1 MDNEEVE
8 LEIDYYDDNR
18 HVREIDGNL
27 IVVLEPFPDDFV
39 GKIEQ
44 EFDLIVVLE
53 PFPDD
58 FVGKIEQE
66 FEEILD
72 KDGKPTGMFE
82 ELVFKEIVEEEW

>member
-18 HVREIDGNL
+18 HVREIDGN
-27 IVVLEPFPDDFV
+27 
-39 GKIEQ
+39 
-44 EFDLIVVLE
+44 LIVVLE